1 MILVS
6 GIRGQWQEEQVVHV
20 MDVMVEEAVAAFL
33 GRGFQN
39 AEVGFLG
46 LRYLVSGRRGLRG

>member
-1 MILVS
+1 MILVTE
-6 GIRGQWQEEQVVHV
+6 IRGQRQEKQVVHV

-46 LRYLVSGRRGLRG
+46 FEIFG